1 MGMEQV
7 GDEQKVIAEVPM
19 AEMFNYTTS
28 LRAMTQARG
37 SYVSTFSRY
46 KEVPKSEL
54 TKILN
59 EAKNL
64 KAEA

>member
-37 SYVSTFSRY
+37 SYVSNFSRY
-46 KEVPKSEL
+46 EEVPESEL
-54 TKILN
+54 AKILN

>member
-1 MGMEQV
+1 MEQV

-19 AEMFNYTTS
+19 AEMFNYATS

-37 SYVSTFSRY
+37 SYVSSFGRY
-46 KEVPKSEL
+46 EEVPESEL
-54 TKILN
+54 IKILN
-59 EAKNL
+59 EAKKL